1 MKRIVM
7 LISVLSLLFAVFP
20 AAGQAEPGAAGE
32 ADQAAAEAYII
43 GTEADTFAG
52 LYEKMCADLD
62 LKKEPVPEPEKTAG
76 RGAYGREGEYES
88 VTVLKDDDETFETI
102 GYVCLPSG
110 EREYIVRRWIGYH
123 EDGSI
128 IGMEVYYLL
137 NGQYLG
143 SIRRDYEAGRASSS
157 SRCPYLVAGD
167 PVSKP

>member
-7 LISVLSLLFAVFP
+7 LLGVLALLLAAFP
-20 AAGQAEPGAAGE
+20 AAGTAETGPAGE
-32 ADQAAAEAYII
+32 AEQAAAEAYTV
-43 GTEADTFAG
+43 GTEAGTFAE
-52 LYEKMCADLD
+52 LYAKMCVDLD
-62 LKKEPVPEPEKTAG
+62 LKKEPVPEPEETAG
-76 RGAYGREGEYES
+76 RGAYGREGEYET

-143 SIRRDYEAGRASSS
+143 SIRRDYASGRASAS